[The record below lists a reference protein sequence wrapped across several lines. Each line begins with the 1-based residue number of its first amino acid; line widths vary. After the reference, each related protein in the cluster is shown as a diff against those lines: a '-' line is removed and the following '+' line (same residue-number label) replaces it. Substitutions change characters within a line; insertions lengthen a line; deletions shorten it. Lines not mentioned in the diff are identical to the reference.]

1 MEDFQNGFID
11 SKFRKEDVEGKD
23 NKLSQQNI
31 TAEGEAALNMTLDMK
46 KDVRQTKVKDVTEVE
61 VRDEGLQ
68 MLQEM

>member
-11 SKFRKEDVEGKD
+11 SKFRKEDVGKD